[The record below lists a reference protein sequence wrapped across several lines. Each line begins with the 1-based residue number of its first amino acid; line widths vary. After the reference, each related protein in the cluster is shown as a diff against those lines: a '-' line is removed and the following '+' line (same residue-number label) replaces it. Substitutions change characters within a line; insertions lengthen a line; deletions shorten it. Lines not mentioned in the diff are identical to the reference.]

1 MRTESAFSDDING
14 VGFGQFTCMSHGSG
28 SVPLGWVG
36 KFYCQIHYQI
46 FQMDLTE
53 TLLVSIIVFVS
64 GETLPGGSWK
74 LDCGLTF
81 ELSSH
86 ISWVCRNRILELLE

>member
-1 MRTESAFSDDING
+1 MRTESAFSDNLNG
-14 VGFGQFTCMSHGSG
+14 VCFGQFTCMSQGSG

-36 KFYCQIHYQI
+36 KLYCQIHYQI

-64 GETLPGGSWK
+64 GETLPGGSSK
-74 LDCGLTF
+74 LDC
-81 ELSSH
+81 
-86 ISWVCRNRILELLE
+86 